1 MVDIKEFRKLVTQGL
16 PIALIILFILFP
28 TSFARVGSQPLGK
41 CIAVAMI
48 VFYTYQ
54 DMMHGFIICLLTILY
69 YQREMEGFLSK
80 STQEYVEFLPKP
92 SLKEHSI
99 AYEGHLEKDF
109 TSLEEAYPDKLAPVK
124 KVSEHLFRREF
135 CHKTKNHIEYKDQR
149 VKNSL
154 VSHVYP
160 ELTFRD
166 GECNPCDRTCHFT
179 INRKHDAEE
188 ELHAKS
194 SKYATLKGIANYLI
208 NSEGEPVVVFQKE
221 VATKL
226 SPNTI

>member
-1 MVDIKEFRKLVTQGL
+1 MADIKEFRKLVTQGL

-28 TSFARVGSQPLGK
+28 TSFARVSSQPLGK

-54 DMMHGFIICLLTILY
+54 DMMHGFIICLLTILF

-99 AYEGHLEKDF
+99 AYKGNLDKDF
-109 TSLEEAYPDKLAPVK
+109 TSLEEAYPDNLPPIK
-124 KVSEHLFRREF
+124 KVSEHLFRREY
-135 CHKTKNHIEYKDQR
+135 CNKTTNQVEYKDQT
-149 VKNSL
+149 VKNSM

-160 ELTFRD
+160 ELTFRQ

-179 INRKHDAEE
+179 INRKQDAEE
-188 ELHAKS
+188 DLQSKS
-194 SKYATLKGIANYLI
+194 SKYATLKGVANYLM
-208 NSEGEPVVVFQKE
+208 NLEGEPVVVFQKE
-221 VATKL
+221 VATK
-226 SPNTI
+226 I

>member
-16 PIALIILFILFP
+16 PIALIIVFILFP
-28 TSFARVGSQPLGK
+28 TSFARVASQPLGK
-41 CIAVAMI
+41 CIAIAMI

-69 YQREMEGFLSK
+69 FQREMEGFLSK
-80 STQEYVEFLPKP
+80 TTQEYVEFLPKP

-99 AYEGHLEKDF
+99 SYEKHLEKDF
-109 TSLEEAYPDKLAPVK
+109 TSLEEAYPDNLPPIK

-135 CHKTKNHIEYKDQR
+135 CHKTKHHVEYKDQK

-154 VSHVYP
+154 IAHVYP
-160 ELTFRD
+160 ELTFRE
-166 GECNPCDRTCHFT
+166 GECNPCDKTCHFT

-188 ELHAKS
+188 DLQSKS
-194 SKYATLKGIANYLI
+194 SKFATLKGMANYLA
-208 NSEGEPVVVFQKE
+208 NSQGEPVVVFQKE
-221 VATKL
+221 VATK
-226 SPNTI
+226 I